1 MGIKL
6 IDQRKNVLE
15 DRKTIKRELQNSDY
29 PKKIGVK
36 ELKQFLKINTES
48 ALHANRPIRKNQRIK
63 IYQLR
68 NVSVNILSRRG
79 IANMR
84 I

>member
-48 ALHANRPIRKNQRIK
+48 ALQTNRPIRKNQRIK

-68 NVSVNILSRRG
+68 NDSVNILNRRG